1 MKKII
6 EVIEI
11 FKHRAD
17 KLERKVHNLLTGW
30 ITEYF
35 APGRP
40 QSLKGVY
47 YIFFF
52 VHLFFKNRFAYF
64 FSILA

>member
-40 QSLKGVY
+40 QSLKGVLLY
-47 YIFFF
+47 
-52 VHLFFKNRFAYF
+52 YF
-64 FSILA
+64 FCSLIL